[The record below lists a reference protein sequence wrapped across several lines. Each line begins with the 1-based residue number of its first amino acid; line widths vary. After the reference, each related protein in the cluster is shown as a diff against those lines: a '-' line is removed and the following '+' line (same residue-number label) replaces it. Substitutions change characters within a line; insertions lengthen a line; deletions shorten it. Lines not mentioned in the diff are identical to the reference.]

1 MVIDYLSK
9 HSKRSNMVLQ
19 DYKIDGEYICI
30 SKKELEEWRDHYT
43 NEAETRGRGKIGW
56 FYLGKREVLID
67 ILKMFEPLMG

>member
-1 MVIDYLSK
+1 MT
-9 HSKRSNMVLQ
+9 MVLQ

-30 SKKELEEWRDHYT
+30 SKKELEEWREHYH
-43 NEAETRGRGKIGW
+43 NVASEKGKGRIGW

>member
-1 MVIDYLSK
+1 
-9 HSKRSNMVLQ
+9 MVLQ

-30 SKKELEEWRDHYT
+30 SKKELEEWREHYT
-43 NEAETRGRGKIGW
+43 KEAETRGRGKIGW